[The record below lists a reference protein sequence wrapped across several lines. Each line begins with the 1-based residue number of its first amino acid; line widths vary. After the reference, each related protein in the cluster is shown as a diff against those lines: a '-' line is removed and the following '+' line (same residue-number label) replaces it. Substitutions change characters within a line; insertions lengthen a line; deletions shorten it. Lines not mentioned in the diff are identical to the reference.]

1 MSSPPLASLDDLE
14 VWLGSPITDEDRAG
28 AKLRAASAL
37 VRGHKGVT
45 YLDEDGALLEVPDN
59 VWTVTLM
66 VAERLLNGPTG
77 AVQRLAESVDGYST
91 DTTYASSAG
100 ALTLTSDE
108 KSLLGGAPSTLAS
121 VKVTAP
127 DYPNSSA
134 CWNQILE
141 SDEDE

>member
-1 MSSPPLASLDDLE
+1 MAAPPLASLDDLE
-14 VWLGSPITDEDRAG
+14 VWLGSPVADEERAE

-45 YLDEDGALLEVPDN
+45 YLDGDGALLEVPDN

-77 AVQRLAESVDGYST
+77 AVQRLAESIDGYST
-91 DTTYASSAG
+91 DTTYAQSAG
-100 ALTLTSDE
+100 SLSLTADE
-108 KSLLGGAPSTLAS
+108 KALLGGAPSTLAS

-127 DYPNSSA
+127 AYPNSVSG
-134 CWNQILE
+134 WDQILE
-141 SDEDE
+141 SDEV